1 MALNSLEIRRKYK
14 TVECNIVND
23 FYIPVLSHSNKYY
36 RAVGYFSSQILVD
49 YVKGLR
55 KFINKNGKIKLL
67 ISPVL
72 SLNDLNTLKM
82 TFNPEYQKKEIENL
96 FESFMNEKLSLTA
109 SKLLFLLVKTE
120 MLEIRVALPKNEKG
134 LFHEKIGIFHDELNN
149 TIAISGSNNET
160 SAAARLNF
168 ESFNTFCSWKEGQN
182 YYVDEH
188 IADFDKY
195 WNGNYEDI
203 SVMELHS
210 ALDNRI
216 IELFNTDEKIEDLFL
231 TLFDENKTNQFQLQ
245 FQPRSYQKEAV
256 DKWFETRK
264 GIFKFAT
271 GSGKTKTAIYL
282 MEQIKLIEQKK
293 VFLIVVPDKTL
304 LNQWNDEISQYTQD
318 IVICYSENP
327 NWQVKLKDRIDI
339 FSIENEG
346 FFYIITTNDSFH
358 TEKMRKQ
365 LRKIKDKSVLVVDEC
380 HTWGTTNTLN
390 NLPKITD
397 KLGLSA
403 TPEIHFSLER
413 TEKLLSYF
421 GGIISEYSLEDA
433 IRDKRLVEYVY
444 KPILV
449 KLTEDEKREYEEIT
463 KKIVKVIGY
472 DKEDYIDFNDKILES
487 LFYKRSRILY
497 GAKEKLFKL
506 EKIVKPLAS
515 HGNLLIYCGTTSSN
529 YETKNEENFEV
540 LVNQISMVNQILS
553 RLDIRSTQYTSQES
567 EEERKIALR
576 EFKRGTFSSLVA
588 IKCLDEGVD
597 IPESKTAIIMSSSTN
612 PREFI
617 QRRGRILRQDGK
629 KTHATIYD
637 FIIYEE
643 TYDSIFTREANRFI
657 EFSRL
662 AKNKDEL
669 YTEFDYLIKLMEEK
683 ENDGQQR

>member
-1 MALNSLEIRRKYK
+1 MTLESLDIKRKYK
-14 TVECNIVND
+14 TVECNMLNE
-23 FYIPVLSHSNKYY
+23 FYIPVLSNCNQYY
-36 RAVGYFSSQILVD
+36 RAVGYFSSHILVD

-55 KFINKNGKIKLL
+55 KFVNRKGKIKLL
-67 ISPVL
+67 ISPIL
-72 SLNDLNTLKM
+72 SGNDLNALNM
-82 TFNPEYQKKEIENL
+82 TFNPIYQKKEVELL
-96 FESFMNEKLSLTA
+96 FESFMDEKKTLTA
-109 SKLLFLLVKTE
+109 SKLLFLLVKIG

-134 LFHEKIGIFHDELNN
+134 LFHEKIGLFHDGFEN

-160 SAAARLNF
+160 SAAVRLNF

-188 IADFDKY
+188 IQDFNSY
-195 WNGNYEDI
+195 WDGEYENI
-203 SVMELHS
+203 SVLDLDE
-210 ALDNRI
+210 ALDSNI
-216 IELFNTDEKIEDLFL
+216 IEKFYTDEEIEDLFSS
-231 TLFDENKTNQFQLQ
+231 LFEENNVYKFQLK
-245 FQPRSYQKEAV
+245 FEPRRYQKEAV

-264 GIFKFAT
+264 GILKFAT

-282 MEQIKLIEQKK
+282 TEQIKLLEKKK
-293 VFLIVVPDKTL
+293 VFIIVVPDKTL

-346 FFYIITTNDSFH
+346 FFYIISTNDSFH
-358 TEKMRKQ
+358 TDKMRKQ
-365 LRKIKDKSVLVVDEC
+365 LYKIQNDSILIVDEC
-380 HTWGTTNTLN
+380 HTWGTMNILN
-390 NLPKITD
+390 NLPKITS

-433 IRDKRLVEYVY
+433 IKDNRLVEYVY

-449 KLTEDEKREYEEIT
+449 RLTEDEKCEYEEIT

-472 DKEDYIDFNDKILES
+472 DKEDYINFNDSILES

-497 GAKEKLFKL
+497 GAKEKLVVL
-506 EKIVKPLAS
+506 EKIVEPLARD
-515 HGNLLIYCGTTSSN
+515 GNLLIYCGTTSSN
-529 YETKNEENFEV
+529 YETKNEENLDV

-597 IPESKTAIIMSSSTN
+597 IPVSKTAIIMSSSTN

-629 KTHATIYD
+629 KSHATIYD
-637 FIIYEE
+637 FVIYEE
-643 TYDSIFTREANRFI
+643 AFDSIFKREANRFI

-662 AKNKDEL
+662 AKNKEDL
-669 YTEFDYLIKLMEEK
+669 YIEFDYLIKLLEEK
-683 ENDGQQR
+683 ENDRK